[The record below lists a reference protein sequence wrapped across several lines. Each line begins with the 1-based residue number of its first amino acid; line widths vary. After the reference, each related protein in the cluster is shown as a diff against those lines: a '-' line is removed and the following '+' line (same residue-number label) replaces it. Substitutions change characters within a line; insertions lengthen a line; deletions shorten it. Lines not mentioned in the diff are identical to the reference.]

1 MARKERK
8 VLFLGKEKI
17 NETLKEL
24 LAGIIIYGM
33 ICLLVGIPFVDS
45 KFSYILG
52 LVIGIMLAGF
62 SASHLYYSIDK
73 TLTLYAGNEGAA
85 TTYARKMGIIRY
97 AVILVVFFAVCM
109 TDFVYPLATFLG
121 IMGLKIGAYLQP
133 FIHKWFTRSIKNE
146 K

>member
-1 MARKERK
+1 MARKEKK

-45 KFSYILG
+45 KCSYIFG
-52 LVIGIMLAGF
+52 LVIGIMLAVF
-62 SASHLYYSIDK
+62 SASHMYYSIDK

-97 AVILVVFFAVCM
+97 AVILIVFFVVCM
-109 TDFVYPLATFLG
+109 MDFAYPLATFLG

-133 FIHKWFTRSIKNE
+133 FIHKWFTHSRKNE